1 MADKARPLSIQGEQ
15 QQEQGP
21 VRASDDDVD
30 RYVDDAP
37 DEVLACRE
45 RGRHLFPTIR
55 QAGIEFTGVDRD
67 GLFIRRVTCTCC
79 GLAVR
84 VERWEATKRGRHLRY
99 QRVASDL
106 EYRKGPDGQSYQ
118 APPGRGR
125 MTPRQIA
132 NSVASRALQGLSLA
146 ELRRAA
152 ARTDGRNS
160 GRNG

>member
-1 MADKARPLSIQGEQ
+1 VADKATPLSIQGEQ
-15 QQEQGP
+15 QQDHGS
-21 VRASDDDVD
+21 VRASEDDVD

-55 QAGIEFTGVDRD
+55 QAGIEFTGVDGD
-67 GLFIRRVTCTCC
+67 GLFLRRLTCTCC

-84 VERWEATKRGRHLRY
+84 VERWEAARRGRRIRY

-106 EYRKGPDGQSYQ
+106 EYRKGPEGQTYE

-132 NSVASRALQGLSLA
+132 NSVASQALHGTSLA

-152 ARTDGRNS
+152 TRADTSNG